1 MAYANVIRIVLPL
14 TALLLCVPALAS
26 AQAWSD
32 FSTAELRGPSADGDT
47 PETGEEPDKKPDEE
61 PEGEVDPEKPWQGR
75 NAFEVW
81 EEEHRWFRLGMRAYG
96 YNPTVQEH
104 AALKLGAGLSI
115 PLTTDFFMGLGM
127 KIAFTGSYN
136 RGAPDNCVDRGGSSG
151 SALCPSGHPG
161 GVDYTWREPLW
172 TNSEG
177 VEVVDGSKPA
187 DQTTPSTTIFMDPQ
201 RRATHVAYYSL
212 TIGGNYELSIPNL
225 QFFRVFQPFFGGG
238 VVIAW
243 VYVYSDITDQEY
255 VLIDNAENDALD
267 DDNIDPWSDQGPEV
281 GGEVYG
287 GFHLNLDE
295 VFRFTFE
302 VGYHNIEVPAALL
315 NKSTEGFDAKHLDFR
330 LAQLR
335 FGGGFE
341 FRF

>member
-1 MAYANVIRIVLPL
+1 MVSSKLFRVGLSFVAI
-14 TALLLCVPALAS
+14 LLCLPASAA
-26 AQAWSD
+26 AQAWRD
-32 FSTAELRGPSADGDT
+32 YDTTDLRGQAEEGDEGEEEAGEETAE
-47 PETGEEPDKKPDEE
+47 
-61 PEGEVDPEKPWQGR
+61 DPEKPWQGR

-96 YNPTVQEH
+96 YNPSVQEN
-104 AALKLGAGLSI
+104 AALKMGAGLTV
-115 PLTTDFFMGLGM
+115 PLTTDFFMGIGM

-136 RGAPDNCVDRGGSSG
+136 RGAPNNCVNRGGASG
-151 SALCPSGHPG
+151 VQPCPEGVEG
-161 GVDYTWREPLW
+161 GVDYVWREPMW
-172 TNSEG
+172 TDPDDPG
-177 VEVVDGSKPA
+177 AQPVVDGGHSA
-187 DQTTPSTTIFMDPQ
+187 SETEPSAYTIDPV
-201 RRATHVAYYSL
+201 RRATHVAFYSL
-212 TIGGNYELSIPNL
+212 TIGGNYEVTVPSL

-243 VYVYSDITDQEY
+243 VYNYADLEVSEY
-255 VLIDNAENDALD
+255 VLIDNDENDALD
-267 DDNIDPWSDQGPEV
+267 DENIDPWSDQGPEV

-287 GFHLNLDE
+287 GFHLNLDD

-302 VGYHNIEVPAALL
+302 VGYHNIVVKEDHL
-315 NKSTEGFDAKHLDFR
+315 NKATEGYDAKHLEYT